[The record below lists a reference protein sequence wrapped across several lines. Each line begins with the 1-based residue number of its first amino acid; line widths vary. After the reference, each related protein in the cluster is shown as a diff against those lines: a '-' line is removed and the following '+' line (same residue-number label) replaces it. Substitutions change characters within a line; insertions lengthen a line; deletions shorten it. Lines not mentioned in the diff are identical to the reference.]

1 MLGENITF
9 NQVGKFTVPLQLKP
23 FLMSVMPATSQ
34 IFVPFRPFQSH
45 LCQLNQRNTLLA
57 DVIDKLNRFSRYIFV
72 DRVGFVKPLSIGD
85 Y

>member
-34 IFVPFRPFQSH
+34 IFVPFRPFQ
-45 LCQLNQRNTLLA
+45 
-57 DVIDKLNRFSRYIFV
+57 
-72 DRVGFVKPLSIGD
+72 KPSLSVESTEHAAGRC
-85 Y
+85 YRQAQSF